1 MKVSQSSPV
10 LPVTGVN
17 VAKFLLLL
25 EGRAA
30 QPTASDEQTQAYN
43 RRWMDWIR
51 SLVQGGTLE
60 SGLPLTPTAKEVT
73 KDSVADRP
81 LQPEDI
87 YGYLLVN
94 ASSLDAVVDIVRQ
107 TPHTELGGKT
117 IIRPCNEIPT
127 G

>member
-1 MKVSQSSPV
+1 MP
-10 LPVTGVN
+10 
-17 VAKFLLLL
+17 KFLLLL

-43 RRWMDWIR
+43 RKWMDWIR
-51 SLVQGGTLE
+51 SLVQAGTLE
-60 SGLPLTPTAKEVT
+60 SGLPLTATAKEVT
-73 KDSVADRP
+73 KDSVSDRP

-94 ASSLDAVVDIVRQ
+94 ASSLDAVVDIVRRA
-107 TPHTELGGKT
+107 PHTELGGKT
-117 IIRPCNEIPT
+117 IIRPCNEIPM